1 MLVAILL
8 LAYNLRPAATQ
19 IGPVMSDLQRDLGIT
34 PIAAGLLTSLPTIC
48 FAIFGLVA
56 PAVATKLGLHRTILL
71 ALVALVVGSLAR
83 SFVSHD
89 WAFIGLS
96 AVALGGLAMGN
107 VLAPSVIRHHFPQ
120 HISMVTAL
128 YSLVLSI
135 GVSISSALIVPM
147 AQAMGG
153 WRPAF
158 IALTATGVVAIF
170 PWVFAL
176 RHDRGHHAAARRA
189 SAISMRTVAR
199 SKLGWAMAVFFG
211 MQSGQAYAL
220 FGWMPSIYMGAGLS
234 QADAGWMLALMTAV
248 GVPLAFLWPAYT
260 SSNPRPLGLQLI
272 ISASGILGYLG
283 LLVAPAT
290 MPWLWAIL
298 IALGTS
304 SFPLIL
310 AMFGLKARTG
320 AGTVALS
327 GFAQGVGYAL
337 ALFGPLLMGVFYD
350 LTGTWTAPVVLFLVL
365 SVIMTAAGVITIT
378 RPPLEDEL
386 GLPQGG
392 SAPATT

>member
-19 IGPVMSDLQRDLGIT
+19 IGPVMSDLQGDLGIT

-56 PAVATKLGLHRTILL
+56 PTIANALGLHRTILL
-71 ALVALVVGSLAR
+71 AIGALVVGSVSR
-83 SFVSHD
+83 SFVDTD

-96 AVALGGLAMGN
+96 TVTLAGMAMGN
-107 VLAPSVIRHHFPQ
+107 VLAPSVIRQHFPTR
-120 HISMVTAL
+120 IGLVTAL

-135 GVSISSALIVPM
+135 GVSVSSALIVPM
-147 AQAMGG
+147 AQSMGG

-158 IALTATGVVAIF
+158 IALSATGVVALV
-170 PWVFAL
+170 PWIYAL
-176 RHDRGHHAAARRA
+176 RFDQSRHTAGRRA
-189 SAISMRTVAR
+189 SAIPLTAVAR
-199 SKLGWAMAVFFG
+199 TKLGWAIAVFFG
-211 MQSGQAYAL
+211 MQSSQAYAL

-234 QADAGWMLALMTAV
+234 QADAGWMLGLMTAV
-248 GVPLAFLWPAYT
+248 GVPLAFLWPAYM
-260 SSNPRPLGLQLI
+260 SRNPRPLKLQI
-272 ISASGILGYLG
+272 AISTSGMLGYLG
-283 LLVAPAT
+283 LLIAPAT

-298 IALGTS
+298 IAIGTS

-310 AMFGLKARTG
+310 AMFGMKARTG

-337 ALFGPLLMGVFYD
+337 AMAGPLLMGVLYD
-350 LTGTWTAPVVLFLVL
+350 ITNNWTAPTVLLLVL
-365 SVIMTAAGVITIT
+365 SVIMTVAGLTTIT
-378 RPPLEDEL
+378 RPTLEDEL
-386 GLPQGG
+386 GLPRQQ
-392 SAPATT
+392 